1 MLRKRLEK
9 MAKEKS
15 GSEKMLR
22 MAALTAQLDEAAKAY
37 YSDDRE
43 IMTNL
48 EYDKF
53 YDELVALEAET
64 GVALA
69 GSPTM
74 RVGYSISSE
83 LVKEAHPSPM
93 LSLDKTK
100 DPEALSAWLGDK
112 KGLLSWKLDGLTVA
126 LTYSDGALEKAV
138 TRGDGTT
145 GEVVTHTAKTFK
157 NLPLKIPFKG
167 TLLLRGEAV
176 IRYSDFERINAEI
189 DEPESK
195 YKNPR
200 NLASGSVRQ
209 LNSEVTAGRYVRFYA
224 FNLVSISTGEG
235 GLDGSF
241 SGLQADTSN
250 ASGSEGSNE
259 GLIRA
264 SRDAQMQFL
273 KSQGFEIVDY
283 FVATA
288 SDVISIIHQFAERAE
303 TSDLPSD
310 GLVLTYD
317 DVAYGERLGQTSK
330 FPRDAIAF
338 KWADELKETK
348 LQAIE
353 WSASRT
359 GLINPVAIFE
369 PVEIEGTTVSRA
381 SVHNISIMEELA
393 LGYGDQIRVYKAN
406 MIIPQIAENLTR
418 SGGMP
423 IPQACPVCEHP
434 TEIRDSGEVRS
445 LFCTNENCLAR
456 QIKSFT
462 HFVSRNAINIE
473 GLSEKALEKFI
484 AAGFIKEFADLFR
497 LSRHRDA
504 IISMEGFGV
513 RSYERLMEAVDVAR
527 AVTRV
532 RLLYGLGIPT
542 IGLANAKLICRA
554 YSYDWDR
561 IAAADAE
568 GLTAIDG
575 IGEVMAER
583 YVEWFADAVNQ
594 GKVMR
599 LLAEIRLDDVEG
611 TAMGSGFEGLVF
623 VITGSLE
630 TYPNRDALKDLIESK
645 GGKVTGSVSEKTR
658 YLINN
663 DPTSASSKNKKAQSL
678 GIPIITEEAFNAM
691 L

>member
-1 MLRKRLEK
+1 MENEK
-9 MAKEKS
+9 N
-15 GSEKMLR
+15 GSEKISR
-22 MAALTAQLDEAAKAY
+22 MAVLTAQLDEAAKAY
-37 YSDDRE
+37 YGEDRE
-43 IMTNL
+43 IMPNI
-48 EYDKF
+48 EYDRL
-53 YDELVALEAET
+53 YDELATLEAET
-64 GVALA
+64 GITLT
-69 GSPTM
+69 GSPTV

-83 LVKEAHPSPM
+83 LAKEAHPAPM

-100 DPEALSAWLGDK
+100 DPETLAEWLTDK

-126 LTYSDGALEKAV
+126 LTYLGGQLEKAV
-138 TRGDGTT
+138 TRGDGAI
-145 GEVVTHTAKTFK
+145 GEVVSHTARTFK

-167 TLLLRGEAV
+167 ELLLRGEAV
-176 IRYSDFERINAEI
+176 IRYSDFERINAEL
-189 DEPESK
+189 DEAESK

-209 LNSEVTAGRYVRFYA
+209 LNSEITAGRYVRFYA
-224 FNLVSISTGEG
+224 FNLVAG
-235 GLDGSF
+235 GMDVH
-241 SGLQADTSN
+241 T
-250 ASGSEGSNE
+250 
-259 GLIRA
+259 

-273 KSQGFEIVDY
+273 KTQGFEIVDY
-283 FVATA
+283 FVVTA
-288 SDVISIIHQFAERAE
+288 QDVVSAVHQFAERAE
-303 TSDLPSD
+303 TNDLPSD

-317 DVAYGERLGQTSK
+317 DVAYGESLGQTSK

-338 KWADELKETK
+338 KWADELKETT
-348 LQAIE
+348 LQEIE

-393 LGYGDQIRVYKAN
+393 LGCGDKIRVYKAN

-418 SGGMP
+418 SGDMP
-423 IPQACPVCEHP
+423 IPSTCPVCGQA
-434 TEIRDSGEVRS
+434 TEIRDSGEVRA

-484 AAGFIKEFADLFR
+484 AAGFIREFSDLFG

-504 IISMEGFGV
+504 IIAMEGFGA
-513 RSYERLMEAVDVAR
+513 RSYEKLIEALDAAR
-527 AVTRV
+527 ITTRV

-554 YSYDWDR
+554 YGYDWDR
-561 IAAADAE
+561 ISTANIE
-568 GLTAIDG
+568 GLMEIDG

-583 YVEWFADAVNQ
+583 YVEWLADAENQ
-594 GKVMR
+594 GKVRR
-599 LLAEIRLDDVEG
+599 LLAEIQFDGTEG
-611 TAMGSGFEGLVF
+611 AAMGSGLEGLVF

-630 TYPNRDALKDLIESK
+630 TYPNRESLKELIESK
-645 GGKVTGSVSEKTR
+645 GGKVTGSVSEKTN

-663 DPTSASSKNKKAQSL
+663 DRASASSKNKKAQSL
-678 GIPIITEEAFNAM
+678 GIPIITETEFNAM